1 MRNMRDANSYNYAS
15 VAIEQVVGL
24 LAELFQRDVVSAER
38 ALREDGGHDRD
49 VMLLA
54 GRDQLAVGWSRS
66 GSVGAVSAALRRLDE
81 LKGAR
86 GADAVA
92 IVAVP
97 YMPPS
102 GRRLAQERAFSW
114 IDLSGNASIRTPR
127 VFIHVEGKPNQFVR
141 RGRPSTPFAPKSS
154 RIARWFLMDPEREAN
169 QAALAAATRLHPAT
183 VSRVLR
189 RLVDDGLVRR
199 DGRRYSVRDAGLLLD
214 AWRSEYDF
222 ERHEVRAGYL
232 PARTGQAAL
241 ADLVAAFDADDV
253 EYAATGLAAAWA
265 LTQFASFRLS
275 TLYLPRGVPADVLH
289 RVGFQPGERGANV
302 WLLTPADAGVL
313 DGARM
318 VGGVRLVHPV
328 QVYLDLGRHPE
339 RSAEAAREVRRM
351 IDEG

>member
-15 VAIEQVVGL
+15 AAIEQVVGL
-24 LAELFQRDVVSAER
+24 LADLFQRDVVSAER
-38 ALREDGGHDRD
+38 ALRDDGGDQRD
-49 VMLLA
+49 VMLRA
-54 GRDQLAVGWSRS
+54 GRDHLAVGWSRS
-66 GSVGAVSAALRRLDE
+66 GSVGAVTAALRRLDG
-81 LKGAR
+81 LKDAGH
-86 GADAVA
+86 ADAVG

-154 RIARWFLMDPEREAN
+154 RIARWFLMNPESDAS
-169 QAALAAATRLHPAT
+169 QAGLAAATRLHPAT

-199 DGRRYSVRDAGLLLD
+199 DGRSYAVQDARLLLD
-214 AWRSEYDF
+214 AWRAEYDF
-222 ERHEVRAGYL
+222 ERQEVRAGYL
-232 PARTGQAAL
+232 PARTGQAVL
-241 ADLVAAFDADDV
+241 GELVEAFNAHEI

-265 LTQFASFRLS
+265 LTQFASFRLG
-275 TLYLPRGVPADVLH
+275 TLYLPRGVPAEVLD
-289 RVGFQPGERGANV
+289 RIGFQPGERGANV
-302 WLLTPADAGVL
+302 WLVTPADAGVL
-313 DGARM
+313 DGARV
-318 VGGVRLVHPV
+318 VGGVRIVHPV

-351 IDEG
+351 IDGG